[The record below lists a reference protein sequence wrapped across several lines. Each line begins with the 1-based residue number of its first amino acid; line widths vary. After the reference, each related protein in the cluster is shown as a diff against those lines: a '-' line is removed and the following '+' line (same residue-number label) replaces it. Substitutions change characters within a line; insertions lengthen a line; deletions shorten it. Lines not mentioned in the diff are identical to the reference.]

1 VRVEKEDLLMA
12 RLTHATHATHAVA
25 LAAVTLS
32 FAPWTPAPSAE
43 RAAVEETVGHY
54 FRGGDTGSSAE
65 MRKAFHPA
73 AMMFFVD
80 KDGAM
85 TGVSMP
91 QWWERIDASRKDAK
105 PALSRKVALV
115 DVDGDAAVAKLVS
128 TTPTMQIEDYMSL
141 LKVGGSWRIVGKI
154 FHRTE
159 PAPASASNAPDAD
172 RAAARAAAEELMSA
186 VDANDAQ
193 RLGAAADARAMSYTL
208 VEGQL
213 VGVPLAELQ
222 ARLAARRKAGTS
234 KPKESRVA
242 AVDVEG
248 NCAAAKIERTAA
260 GARYVDYASLL
271 KVDGKWKVVG
281 VVSVKGA

>member
-1 VRVEKEDLLMA
+1 L
-12 RLTHATHATHAVA
+12 
-25 LAAVTLS
+25 
-32 FAPWTPAPSAE
+32 APWTPAPPAE
-43 RAAVEETVGHY
+43 RAAIEETVGHY
-54 FRGGDTGSSAE
+54 FKGGDTGSSAE

-91 QWWERIDASRKDAK
+91 QWFERIDANSKDAK

-141 LKVGGSWRIVGKI
+141 LRVGGSWRIVGKI

-159 PAPASASNAPDAD
+159 PAPVAAATAPNASDAD
-172 RAAARAAAEELMSA
+172 RAAARAAAEELMNA

-193 RLGAAADARAMSYTL
+193 RLGAAADARAMAYTL
-208 VEGQL
+208 FEGQL
-213 VGVPLAELQ
+213 VGVPVPELQ

-234 KPKESRVA
+234 EQKDSRVA

-248 NCAAAKIERTAA
+248 NCAAAKIERSVA
-260 GARYVDYASLL
+260 GARLVDYASLL
-271 KVDGKWKVVG
+271 KVDGRWKVVG
-281 VVSVKGA
+281 VVSVKKSA

>member
-1 VRVEKEDLLMA
+1 MA
-12 RLTHATHATHAVA
+12 RFTPAAA
-25 LAAVTLS
+25 LAAATLS
-32 FAPWTPAPSAE
+32 FAPWTPAPPAE

-54 FRGGDTGSSAE
+54 FKGGDTGSSAE

-80 KDGAM
+80 KEGAM

-91 QWWERIDASRKDAK
+91 EWFARIDANSKDAK
-105 PALSRKVALV
+105 PALSRKVAMV

-128 TTPTMQIEDYMSL
+128 TVPNMQIEDYMFL
-141 LKVGGSWRIVGKI
+141 LRVGGTWRIVGKI

-159 PAPASASNAPDAD
+159 SAAASSAPAAGTADAD
-172 RAAARAAAEELMSA
+172 RTAARAAAEELMQA

-208 VEGQL
+208 FDGQL
-213 VGVPLAELQ
+213 VGVPVAELQ
-222 ARLAARRKAGTS
+222 ARLAARRKTGAAE
-234 KPKESRVA
+234 KPDSRVA

-248 NCAAAKIERTAA
+248 NCGAAKIERTVS
-260 GARYVDYASLL
+260 GARHVDYASLL
-271 KVDGKWKVVG
+271 KVDGKWKIVG
-281 VVSVKGA
+281 VVSVRRSA

>member
-1 VRVEKEDLLMA
+1 MA
-12 RLTHATHATHAVA
+12 RLTHAAA

-32 FAPWTPAPSAE
+32 FSPWTPAPPAE
-43 RAAVEETVGHY
+43 RAAIEETVGHY
-54 FRGGDTGSSAE
+54 FKGGDTGSSAE
-65 MRKAFHPA
+65 MRKAFHPT

-80 KDGAM
+80 KEGAM

-91 QWWERIDASRKDAK
+91 EWFTRIDASTKDAK
-105 PALSRKVALV
+105 PALSRKVAMV
-115 DVDGDAAVAKLVS
+115 DVDGDAGVAKLVS
-128 TTPTMQIEDYMSL
+128 TQPNMQIEDYMFL

-159 PAPASASNAPDAD
+159 TAAAPAPAASAESESSAV
-172 RAAARAAAEELMSA
+172 RAAAEALMQA

-193 RLGAAADARAMSYTL
+193 KLGAAADARAVSYTL
-208 VEGQL
+208 YEGQL

-222 ARLAARRKAGTS
+222 ARLAARKKSGTAE
-234 KPKESRVA
+234 KPESRVA

-248 NCAAAKIERTAA
+248 NCGAAKIERTLS

-281 VVSVKGA
+281 VVSVRRSA

>member
-1 VRVEKEDLLMA
+1 MA
-12 RLTHATHATHAVA
+12 RLTHAAA
-25 LAAVTLS
+25 LAAVAFS
-32 FAPWTPAPSAE
+32 PAFVPWTPAPPAE

-54 FRGGDTGSSAE
+54 FKGGDTGSSAE

-91 QWWERIDASRKDAK
+91 QWWERIDASSKDAK
-105 PALSRKVALV
+105 PALSRKVAIV
-115 DVDGDAAVAKLVS
+115 DVEGDAAIAKLVS
-128 TTPTMQIEDYMSL
+128 TVPNMQIEDYMSL

-159 PAPASASNAPDAD
+159 ASTAPASSGAADGD

-193 RLGAAADARAMSYTL
+193 RLGAVADARAMSYAL
-208 VEGQL
+208 VDGQL

-234 KPKESRVA
+234 EQKESRVS

-248 NCAAAKIERTAA
+248 NCAAAKIERTVS

-271 KVDGKWKVVG
+271 KVDGRWKVVG
-281 VVSVKGA
+281 VVSVRRSA